1 MKTRP
6 LEEIQWKFQYSVRL
20 FPYVGNRRVRSVFLR
35 SVRMSD
41 TQTAYVPVDKIKIRR
56 RPTASIAVIGNP
68 NSGKSTLFNRLTGL
82 RQTTGNYPGV
92 TVEKHSGVL
101 QLSNSALE
109 LVDLP
114 GIYCLGGFSADERI
128 AVDVLLGRIEGTPKP
143 DGLLVVLD
151 ATHLY
156 QGLYLL
162 QQLMEM
168 RLPIVVAMTMTDV
181 ATSNGI
187 DISIEV
193 LQRHLGGIP
202 IYPVVATTG
211 RGLDTLKSALESIAE
226 SKAPATP
233 ESWPKLSSTADN
245 LVNHAASTM
254 TRIDMIQALLHP
266 ESSQASTLNEQ
277 LGLVVV
283 EEIRRDLFGDEPP
296 QACEARHRYSWVHG
310 VLRESQHQAPLIDR
324 FGARG
329 LRWLNR
335 PWPATLL
342 FFAVMALVFQAV
354 FSWAAPLMEAIDLG
368 ATWLAEQ
375 VGAWLPDGALASFI
389 TDGVIA
395 GVGSVIVFLPQILI
409 LFLFII
415 ILEDSGFLA
424 RAAFLMDR
432 IMRSVGLSG
441 QSVIPMLSSF
451 ACAVPAIMATRVIPD
466 RRDRIATILAAP
478 FMTCSARLPVYALL
492 IAAFVPDT
500 SVGWFNLQGLVLL
513 GLYLLGIIGGL
524 ITAWLLKRSALRGP
538 KPHFALALP
547 EFRRPNL
554 QTVLIKLLERARI
567 FLKRAGTVIFAVA
580 VIVWG
585 LAYFPRSEAVTL
597 NLDAAIAQAETSY
610 AGGQLEDALRDLEN
624 QAAAEQLSQSYLGRA
639 GRFIEPVFTP
649 LGWDW
654 RVSAAVI
661 AGFPAREVVVAV
673 MGTIYA
679 VGEDA
684 EEASLAGK
692 LRSAT
697 WPDGRPI
704 FTVPMVLGLLI
715 FYAWCLQCAATIAT
729 IYRETNSWRW
739 PAFAWTYMTVIG
751 YLGAF
756 LVYQL
761 GSKF

>member
-1 MKTRP
+1 
-6 LEEIQWKFQYSVRL
+6 
-20 FPYVGNRRVRSVFLR
+20 
-35 SVRMSD
+35 MSEVE
-41 TQTAYVPVDKIKIRR
+41 TAHVPVNKISIRR
-56 RPTASIAVIGNP
+56 RATASIAVIGNP

-92 TVEKHSGVL
+92 TVEKHSGTV
-101 QLSNSALE
+101 QLNGSALE

-128 AVDVLLGRIEGTPKP
+128 AVDVLLGRIEGTPRP

-168 RLPIVVAMTMTDV
+168 QLSMVVAMTMTDV
-181 ATSNGI
+181 ATASGI

-193 LQRHLGGIP
+193 LQRHLGGIQ
-202 IYPVVATTG
+202 IFPVVATTG
-211 RGLDTLKSALESIAE
+211 RGLDTLKEALEAIADA
-226 SKAPATP
+226 KAPAIP
-233 ESWPKLSSTADN
+233 ESWPELSNTADE
-245 LVNHAASTM
+245 LVKNAAHDALP
-254 TRIDMIQALLHP
+254 RIDVIQALLHP
-266 ESSQASTLNEQ
+266 ESKQAAILDEQ
-277 LGLVVV
+277 LGSRPLA
-283 EEIRRDLFGDEPP
+283 EIRDGLFGSEPP
-296 QACEARHRYSWVHG
+296 QASEARHRYRWVHG
-310 VLRESQHQAPLIDR
+310 VLQEAQHQAPLIER
-324 FGARG
+324 FGARAR
-329 LRWLNR
+329 RWLNR
-335 PWPATLL
+335 PWPATFM

-354 FSWAAPLMEAIDLG
+354 FSWATPLMDGIDLG
-368 ATWLAEQ
+368 ATLLASR
-375 VGAWLPDGALASFI
+375 VSAVLPAGALSSFI

-395 GVGSVIVFLPQILI
+395 GVGSVIIFLPQILI

-492 IAAFVPDT
+492 IAAFVPDE

-513 GLYLLGIIGGL
+513 GLYLLGIAGGL
-524 ITAWLLKRSALRGP
+524 ATAWFLKRSALRGP
-538 KPHFALALP
+538 KPQFALALP
-547 EFRRPNL
+547 EFRWPNL
-554 QTVLIKLLERARI
+554 QTVLIKLMDRARI
-567 FLKRAGTVIFAVA
+567 FLKRAGTVIFVVA
-580 VIVWG
+580 IMVWG
-585 LAYFPRSEAVTL
+585 LAYFPRSAEIQSDL
-597 NLDAAIAQAETSY
+597 QYAISQAESTY
-610 AGGQLEDALRDLEN
+610 GGEQLEHQLRKLEN
-624 QAAAEQLSQSYLGRA
+624 NAAAVQLAQSYLGRA
-639 GRFIEPVFTP
+639 GRFVEPVFSP

-679 VGEDA
+679 VGEEAD
-684 EEASLAGK
+684 EASLTGK

-697 WPDGRPI
+697 WPDGSPI
-704 FTVPMVLGLLI
+704 FTVPMVLGLLV

-729 IYRETNSWRW
+729 IRRETNSWRW
-739 PAFAWTYMTVIG
+739 PLFAWTYMTAIG
-751 YLGAF
+751 YVGA
-756 LVYQL
+756 LLIYQL
-761 GSKF
+761 GSLA